1 MSDKKSY
8 MNNESILAEGFFSKL
23 AKMLGFSSKK
33 EKILKKDKKI
43 NSALNN
49 LNQGWSNIE
58 KHIEREYGQ
67 KVKMKKFKLTDFI

>member
-1 MSDKKSY
+1 
-8 MNNESILAEGFFSKL
+8 
-23 AKMLGFSSKK
+23 MLGFPSKK